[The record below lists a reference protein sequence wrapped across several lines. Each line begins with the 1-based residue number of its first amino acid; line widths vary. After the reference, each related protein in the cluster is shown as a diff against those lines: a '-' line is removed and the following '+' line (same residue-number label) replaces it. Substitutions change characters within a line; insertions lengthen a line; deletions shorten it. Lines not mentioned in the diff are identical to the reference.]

1 MRKLYLSVLCALLC
15 LLFSKNSYAQVPAF
29 SYTTP
34 QNFTVGTK
42 ITPVPPK
49 HTGGPV
55 PTEIYSKVSTLAGSG
70 FYGYKDT
77 LAKYARFENPVSVAL
92 DSKGNMYVADANLN
106 MIRKISA
113 QGVVSTFAGNTQKG
127 AKNGQDTAAR
137 FNYPTGVTVDK
148 ADNVYVADFSNN
160 MIRKITPGGLVST
173 FAGSVN
179 DGHRD
184 GNGTS
189 ANFNHPYSLVFDP
202 LSGNIIVADT
212 YNNMIRQITSAG
224 DVNTVAGT
232 GAPGRT
238 NGLGS
243 TATFKIP
250 YSVAVDKSGFV
261 YVADQGNNCIRKVFV
276 AATGPGIVGTFS
288 DTTYATP
295 YGIAVDNL
303 NRVYLSTVDAFG
315 IIQFDSNG
323 KQVGSLP
330 FSGGSYKTFNDATDT
345 LSSYRG
351 SMGLTFDGKNN
362 LLVADQGNDRIRKVA
377 INGYTVSPRLPVGL
391 SIDSTGTIIGT
402 PTIVSAAKDY
412 TITGYN
418 GSGFASAKVT
428 ISVGVGSQTIT
439 FNKLAPV
446 TYGNVDFDPLATST
460 NTTIAINY
468 SSSNLGVATV
478 VNNKIHIMGAG
489 STVITAT
496 QAANSNYT
504 AALPVNEPLTVNKAV
519 LTITAEDKIK
529 TAQKDNPLL
538 TVKYKGFAYA
548 DDTTALAVK
557 PVITT
562 TATAS
567 SAAGNYPIVA
577 KGADAQ
583 NYKFNY
589 VAGNLTIAPVP
600 AISATGSTNIIDGGS
615 VTLSVSPATGYTYQW
630 SVDGNV
636 INGATASTYVA
647 TKTGG
652 YTVAITANNYTT
664 YSLYTSVLSQLQLP
678 PNNFNVMV
686 TSATCKGSNN
696 GSIHVSVLQK
706 LKYSAILSGN
716 NLNQSYPFTDSLTV
730 SNLSPGSYNICFT
743 VDGEIFNQCFQLKI
757 TEPKDL
763 SVYSTIDPKL
773 NNLNLQLDGGNSFK
787 IVLNSVTYNTSQKE
801 ISLPLAT
808 GYNKLSVTTDNLCQ
822 GMVEKVIVVA
832 DKIIPFPN
840 PFQNVLNVNI
850 GNLNVSNVSVNIV
863 NTLNGKRVYN
873 NQYTNQ
879 SGVMQFDMSGLPNGV
894 YYLNLNLDNNKSGY
908 KIIKK

>member
-1 MRKLYLSVLCALLC
+1 MRKLYLSVLCALLF

-29 SYTTP
+29 TYTTP
-34 QNFTVGTK
+34 QKLTVGTK

-49 HTGGPV
+49 HTGGAV
-55 PTEIYSKVSTLAGSG
+55 PAQIYSKVSTLAGSG

-77 LAKYARFENPVSVAL
+77 VAKLARFENPVSVAF

-106 MIRKISA
+106 MIRKVSA
-113 QGVVSTFAGNTQKG
+113 NGVVSTFAGNPKKG

-148 ADNVYVADFSNN
+148 SDNVYVADFSNN

-173 FAGSVN
+173 FAGNVN
-179 DGHRD
+179 DGRKD
-184 GNGTS
+184 GNGTT
-189 ANFNHPYSLVFDP
+189 ANFNHPYSLTFDP
-202 LSGNIIVADT
+202 TSGNIIVADT
-212 YNNMIRQITSAG
+212 YNNMIRRITPGG
-224 DVNTVAGT
+224 DVTTIGGT

-238 NGLGS
+238 NGF
-243 TATFKIP
+243 TTNATFKIP
-250 YSVAVDKSGFV
+250 YSVAIGKNGVI
-261 YVADQGNNCIRKVFV
+261 YVADQGNSCIRTLY
-276 AATGPGIVGTFS
+276 APSSGPGFVSTFS
-288 DTTYATP
+288 DTTYISP

-323 KQVGSLP
+323 KQVGLVP

-351 SMGLTFDGKNN
+351 SMGLTFDGHDN
-362 LLVADQGNDRIRKVA
+362 LLIADQGNDRIRKVA
-377 INGYTVSPRLPVGL
+377 VNGYTVSPRLPAGL
-391 SIDSTGTIIGT
+391 SIDSTGTIVGT
-402 PTIVSAAKDY
+402 PTAIAAAKDY

-418 GSGFASAKVT
+418 SSGFAGTKVN
-428 ISVGVGSQTIT
+428 ISVGIGSQTIT
-439 FNKLAPV
+439 FNKVPAV

-460 NTTIAINY
+460 DTTIAITY
-468 SSSNLGVATV
+468 SSNNLAIATV
-478 VNNKIHIMGAG
+478 VNNKIHITGAG
-489 STVITAT
+489 STVITAN
-496 QAANSNYT
+496 QAANVNYT
-504 AALPVNEPLTVNKAV
+504 AALPVSQPLTVNKAT
-519 LTITAEDKIK
+519 LTVTAEDKIK
-529 TAQKDNPLL
+529 TALKDNPLL

-548 DDTTALAVK
+548 DDTTVLVSK

-562 TATAS
+562 TATAN

-577 KGADAQ
+577 KGADAK
-583 NYKFNY
+583 NYTFNY
-589 VAGNLTIAPVP
+589 VAGNLTVAPVP
-600 AISATGSTNIIDGGS
+600 VITTTGATSIINGGS

-630 SVDGNV
+630 SVDGNA
-636 INGATASTYVA
+636 INGATSSTYVA

-678 PNNFNVMV
+678 PNNFSLMV
-686 TSATCKGSNN
+686 TSATCKASNN
-696 GSIHVSVLQK
+696 GSIHVSALQK
-706 LKYSAILSGN
+706 LKYTAVLSGN
-716 NLNQSYPFTDSLTV
+716 NLNQSYPFTDSLTIG
-730 SNLSPGSYNICFT
+730 SLSPGNYNICFS
-743 VDGEIFNQCFQLKI
+743 VDGEIFNQCYQVKI

-808 GYNKLSVTTDNLCQ
+808 GYNKLSITTDNLCQ
-822 GMVEKVIVVA
+822 GMVEKIIVVA

-850 GNLNVSNVSVNIV
+850 GNLNVNNVSVNIV